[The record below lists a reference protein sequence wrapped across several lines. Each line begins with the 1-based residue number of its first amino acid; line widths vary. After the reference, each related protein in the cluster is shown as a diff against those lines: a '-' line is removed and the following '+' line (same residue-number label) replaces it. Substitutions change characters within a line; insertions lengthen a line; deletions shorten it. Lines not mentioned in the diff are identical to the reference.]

1 MIGVGMLTG
10 LQTAL
15 LREQDG
21 NGSVSRPSAYDV
33 CQLSAKPEYFS
44 EQNKACCRH
53 VHTLWFGL
61 VQLYFQCGD
70 VWVEFARPVYGLRSR
85 IAAPEILGLS

>member
-1 MIGVGMLTG
+1 MIGAGMLTG

-21 NGSVSRPSAYDV
+21 NGSVCCPSAYYV
-33 CQLSAKPEYFS
+33 FQLSAKPDYFS

-61 VQLYFQCGD
+61 VQLYFQLGD
-70 VWVEFARPVYGLRSR
+70 AWVEFVRIVYDPRSR